1 VDQRAF
7 AGAGVL
13 FHLGTHLFDLAA
25 YVLGPIESAIG
36 FTHLVPRT
44 RADATGMAVTV
55 ETEDL
60 FAAWLRLANGAHGQ
74 IFVSRTTP
82 SFTQNGHLEVVGPR
96 GALKAAL
103 SRGVWDYLK
112 RSCPDAPEWV
122 DVPLP
127 IEAAD
132 KKPHSLGFMMRS
144 FVDACLRGASD
155 SEVDATFDA
164 GLAAQ
169 HAMAAMLVGETQR
182 RWVSLKEL

>member
-1 VDQRAF
+1 M
-7 AGAGVL
+7 L
-13 FHLGTHLFDLAA
+13 FHLGSHLFDLAA

-44 RADATGMAVTV
+44 RPDATGSSIAV
-55 ETEDL
+55 ETDDL
-60 FAAWLRLANGAHGQ
+60 FGAWLRLANGAHGQ
-74 IFVSRTTP
+74 IFGSRATP
-82 SFTQNGHLEVVGPR
+82 SFTQNGHLEVIGPH

-103 SRGVWDYLK
+103 SRGAFEVLNC
-112 RSCPDAPEWV
+112 SCPDAPEWS

-127 IEAAD
+127 AGAAD

-155 SEVDATFDA
+155 PDVDGTFDA

-169 HAMAAMLVGETQR
+169 QAMAAMLESETQR
-182 RWVSLKEL
+182 RWIDLSEV